1 MVYTVTAG
9 RVLPAVALAV
19 LVFESAM
26 TLDGKGLP
34 GTACRAPTFRATQ
47 KICRAACRA
56 RQRPLK
62 VSVFTKRR
70 T

>member
-26 TLDGKGLP
+26 TLDGKGL
-34 GTACRAPTFRATQ
+34 
-47 KICRAACRA
+47 RA
-56 RQRPLK
+56 RHAVPLRSELPK
-62 VSVFTKRR
+62 RSVGQHAAPANVR
-70 T
+70 

>member
-26 TLDGKGLP
+26 TLDGKGL
-34 GTACRAPTFRATQ
+34 
-47 KICRAACRA
+47 RA
-56 RQRPLK
+56 RHAARLRFKPANK
-62 VSVFTKRR
+62 SVGAQHAVPANVH
-70 T
+70 